1 MIGHRIETAGSAWAG
16 GFTSHADAQRKEA
29 ALAAPSGLVLYG
41 DSVFLAGLKA
51 ALSRYSAL
59 EPITIESGQPGSSAH
74 IQALNPR
81 AIVFDRSAAQP
92 DFVLRLL
99 CELPNMLVIGVD
111 ASSDEILVLSLC
123 KEHVSSIADLVKAI
137 R

>member
-1 MIGHRIETAGSAWAG
+1 MIEHRSEYAGPAWAG
-16 GFTSHADAQRKEA
+16 
-29 ALAAPSGLVLYG
+29 ALASRAAAQGEETAMAASRGLVLYG

-59 EPITIESGQPGSSAH
+59 SPITIESGRHSISAQ

-81 AIVFDRSAAQP
+81 AIVFDLSAAHP
-92 DFVLRLL
+92 EFVLGLL
-99 CELPNMLVIGVD
+99 YERPDMLVIGVD
-111 ASSDEILVLSLC
+111 ASSDEILVLSLR
-123 KEHVSSIADLVKAI
+123 KEHVSSIADLVNVI